1 MAANPGI
8 STRHEGCDMIIRRPA
23 PRRLSR
29 LMPAAALVLA
39 ATLAGCG
46 DQGSSDEPDAAAS
59 SPSTAETTPTSGGGE
74 PFATDRPWVARVETG
89 SDEVADGVAYVR
101 FDPSSGATEVTE
113 ITGPPLDFEP
123 NPYLLVDAGRTVAV
137 RANAASIQEERTGS
151 LTLYPLDGHKLRA
164 VDLRKVTGVDTLHPI
179 GWAFDPSEAGLLRV
193 LDRSG
198 RLFEWNV
205 DEDAATEVDP
215 VEVAKGSELAP
226 YFDGADGMPLLRDKR
241 TYEVAKGG
249 AYTAGGANVVKTD
262 RGPCPAR
269 TTQARTVQDGSG
281 TSWTGCRVGNRIVL
295 FQKADGD
302 SSWTDAGSSGGD
314 VPKDT
319 QTLTWVLP
327 TVA

>member
-1 MAANPGI
+1 V
-8 STRHEGCDMIIRRPA
+8 
-23 PRRLSR
+23 
-29 LMPAAALVLA
+29 PAAALVLT

-46 DQGSSDEPDAAAS
+46 DQTSSATPDDSAS
-59 SPSTAETTPTSGGGE
+59 SPSSAETTPTSGGGE
-74 PFATDRPWVARVETG
+74 PFATDRAWVARVETG

-101 FDPSSGATEVTE
+101 FDPSSGATRVTE

-137 RANAASIQEERTGS
+137 RANAASIKEERTGT
-151 LTLYPLDGHKLRA
+151 LTLYPLEGGKPRA
-164 VDLRKVTGVDTLHPI
+164 VDLREVTGVDTLHPI
-179 GWAFDPSEAGLLRV
+179 GWAFDPTRAGLLRV

-198 RLFEWNV
+198 RLFEWST
-205 DEDAATEVDP
+205 DEDTATEVDP

-249 AYTAGGANVVKTD
+249 AYTAGGAEVVKVD
-262 RGPCPAR
+262 RSACPANASL
-269 TTQARTVQDGSG
+269 ARTVQDASG
-281 TSWTGCRVGNRIVL
+281 TAWTGCLVGHKVVL
-295 FQKADGD
+295 FQKADGA
-302 SSWTDAGSSGGD
+302 STWTDAGASGAD